1 MTRDENI
8 PSKFDG
14 NNWNDVTWASSVNF
28 GIIVE
33 GTQKSVYSE
42 TFLQRKSFLAYTSL
56 QQTLFWGTDEMM
68 LKLS

>member
-1 MTRDENI
+1 MTREENI

-42 TFLQRKSFLAYTSL
+42 TFLQRKSFLADTSL

>member
-1 MTRDENI
+1 MEIIEMTSHEPAVSI
-8 PSKFDG
+8 S
-14 NNWNDVTWASSVNF
+14 AL
-28 GIIVE
+28 IVE

-42 TFLQRKSFLAYTSL
+42 TLQRKSFLADTSL

>member
-42 TFLQRKSFLAYTSL
+42 TFLQRKSFLADTSL
-56 QQTLFWGTDEMM
+56 QQTLFCGTDEMM